1 MKSVTSMSQLTN
13 ARNDQVVAEESK
25 EVTSRQLVMMDN
37 ANSRVATLPKIMS
50 NDITDVPEP
59 DEEEIDKMILNP
71 DEQAL
76 KARLWTTLNHKWLKD
91 QRKKK

>member
-1 MKSVTSMSQLTN
+1 
-13 ARNDQVVAEESK
+13 
-25 EVTSRQLVMMDN
+25 MMDN

-71 DEQAL
+71 DE
-76 KARLWTTLNHKWLKD
+76 
-91 QRKKK
+91 